1 MRASNSVM
9 CDRLC
14 LGIWLSTLVCL
25 ASLAASGPALCAD
38 VAPAT
43 MPASAPA
50 VTAAPPIAEF
60 RDPGNQFE
68 GRFGAFAAGVGS
80 LEQGTLD
87 LNASLLTPRLN
98 LGVQGYAAYALPR
111 LQLGGAV
118 NLEHRTS
125 FAYADIA
132 LTLPF
137 ARSLFFEPFLGGA
150 IHDGSLTPT
159 PTLSGLGCPLLFH
172 AGFSFGMAITEHWN
186 ALATFEHLSNGKEL
200 GVNCGTN
207 QAANGSNQGL
217 NNYGVGVGYSF

>member
-1 MRASNSVM
+1 MR
-9 CDRLC
+9 DRV
-14 LGIWLSTLVCL
+14 LGVWLSTLVCIGEL
-25 ASLAASGPALCAD
+25 VAAGSARCAD
-38 VAPAT
+38 LPPAAT
-43 MPASAPA
+43 MPASAPGVA
-50 VTAAPPIAEF
+50 SAPPNDEF
-60 RDPGNQFE
+60 REPGNQFE

-80 LEQGTLD
+80 VEQGTFD

-98 LGVQGYAAYALPR
+98 LGVQGYAAYVLPR

-132 LTLPF
+132 VTLPF
-137 ARSLFFEPFLGGA
+137 AGRLFFEPFLGGA
-150 IHDGSLTPT
+150 IYDGSLTPT

-186 ALATFEHLSNGKEL
+186 ALATFEHLSNGKGL

-207 QAANGSNQGL
+207 QGPSGSNQGL
-217 NNYGVGVGYSF
+217 NNYGVSVGYAL

>member
-1 MRASNSVM
+1 M

-14 LGIWLSTLVCL
+14 LDIWFSTLVCL

-38 VAPAT
+38 VAPAAT
-43 MPASAPA
+43 IPASAPA

-60 RDPGNQFE
+60 REPGNQFE

-80 LEQGTLD
+80 IEQGTFD

-98 LGVQGYAAYALPR
+98 PGVQGYAAYALPR
-111 LQLGGAV
+111 FQLGGAV

-137 ARSLFFEPFLGGA
+137 AGRLFFEPFLGGA
-150 IHDGSLTPT
+150 VHNGSLTPT

-172 AGFSFGMAITEHWN
+172 AGFSFGVAITGHWN

-217 NNYGVGVGYSF
+217 NNYGVSVGYAF